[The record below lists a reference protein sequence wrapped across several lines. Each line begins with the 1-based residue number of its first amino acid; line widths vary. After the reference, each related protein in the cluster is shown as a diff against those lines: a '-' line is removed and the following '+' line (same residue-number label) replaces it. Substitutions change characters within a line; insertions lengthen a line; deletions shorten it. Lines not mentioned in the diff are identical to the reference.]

1 MKKWCK
7 NITIR
12 DIEKLEGIEYNGYD
26 FESSLTVWYDK
37 VRTKKLIEL
46 IDGDIARFIRQR
58 IFLDY
63 IVCEALDRIKL
74 DPLIGEMFEGEVL
87 INLAEIESDFWE
99 NNREVSNIA
108 KTILGNIDIKKSESY
123 EFLFEKDIIELREA
137 LLLFRSKVM

>member
-7 NITIR
+7 NVTIR
-12 DIEKLEGIEYNGYD
+12 DIEKLEGIEYDGYD

-108 KTILGNIDIKKSESY
+108 KTILENIDIKKSESY